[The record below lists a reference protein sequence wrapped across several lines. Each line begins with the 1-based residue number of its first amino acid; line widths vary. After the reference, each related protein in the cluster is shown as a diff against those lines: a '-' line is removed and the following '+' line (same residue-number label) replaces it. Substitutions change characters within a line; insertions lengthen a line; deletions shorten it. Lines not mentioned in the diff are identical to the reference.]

1 MIAKRHIPNAL
12 CWLRFALVVPMLLV
26 WALAPHSYHYP
37 VVFACFVVA
46 SITDFL
52 DGYLARKWQVES
64 VFGAMIDQIT
74 DKLVVATMLVLLV
87 SNAIVAPY
95 APIIIILREVYV
107 SGLREAMA
115 LQHIPMPVSKLGKY
129 KTATQMLALT
139 LLLAA
144 PGLLVPMGWV
154 NDYGVVYVIELGRL
168 LLWISALLAAYS
180 AYQYTK
186 AALKA

>member
-12 CWLRFALVVPMLLV
+12 CWLRFALVIPMLWV
-26 WALAPHSYHYP
+26 WAFAPQAYHYP
-37 VVFACFVVA
+37 VVFGCFLIA

-74 DKLVVATMLVLLV
+74 DKLVVVTVLVLLV

-115 LQHIPMPVSKLGKY
+115 IQHIAMPVSKLGKY
-129 KTATQMLALT
+129 KTATQMLALV

-154 NDYGVVYVIELGRL
+154 NSYGVMYVIEAGRA
-168 LLWISALLAAYS
+168 LLWIAALLATIS
-180 AYQYTK
+180 AVHYTK
-186 AALKA
+186 AALRA